1 MPRRKNKC
9 KIKIVPGP
17 EGPQGPQGLP
27 APSTPGGPTGPMCGP
42 PPMIPCDDCFARRVL
57 KVQLE
62 AGLPA
67 PNLIEGFRYESTVQ
81 PPDWPVSGTFN
92 YFRAEVLDTPGY
104 AMGESFSVV
113 ASLVYADTVT
123 STQNKLVI
131 AHYNNN
137 LGLLDYHSA
146 VSEIVGTED
155 YLIAQSV
162 QEAAIGDFFYVAI
175 TPDTTDLINFNH
187 NLASLGYIPAANSF
201 TIPGDSIKTTVAGNY
216 IACVAATSPIFYEML
231 GGGGGGGTG
240 GTTKID
246 QVADTF
252 TLGRGGAG
260 GNGSGFF
267 IVENQKI
274 VNAGDTIRWT
284 VGAGGAGGQGGDG
297 QDGGCTFI
305 KFADETVKVAGGKG
319 GKSGDNGGSSQPL
332 TIPPDSQT
340 DPGCA
345 GGGGG
350 APFTDGSPGLPG
362 LAAEPIDNMCPATDG
377 STNPRNGGN
386 GGGNQGAGP
395 FDFAGTGGIGGSTA
409 GPNNLQGSG
418 GGGGGTSGGGP
429 PGPSITP
436 GGRGGPGGLPD
447 SAVPD
452 AGEDSRYNGSGGG
465 GGGSAGF
472 RTGDSVIIIGGANG
486 GRGGDGSVSISVP
499 PPNPP

>member
-1 MPRRKNKC
+1 
-9 KIKIVPGP
+9 
-17 EGPQGPQGLP
+17 
-27 APSTPGGPTGPMCGP
+27 
-42 PPMIPCDDCFARRVL
+42 
-57 KVQLE
+57 LE

-67 PNLIEGFRYESTVQ
+67 PNLIEGFRYQATVQ
-81 PPDWPVSGTFN
+81 PPDWPVSGNFK

-113 ASLVYADTVT
+113 ASLVYADTVA

-162 QEAAIGDFFYVAI
+162 QDAAIGDFFYVAI

-201 TIPGDSIKTTVAGNY
+201 SIPGDQSIITTVAGNY
-216 IACVAATSPIFYEML
+216 IACVSAFTIRLTFLMY

-252 TLGRGGAG
+252 TIGRGGAG
-260 GNGSGFF
+260 GNGSAS
-267 IVENQKI
+267 ITVTK
-274 VNAGDTIRWT
+274 VLNAGDTIRWT

-297 QDGGCTFI
+297 QDGGCTFM
-305 KFADETVKVAGGKG
+305 KFPSETVKVAGGKG

-332 TIPPDSQT
+332 TIPPDLEP

-350 APFTDGSPGLPG
+350 APLTNGFPGLPG
-362 LAAEPIDNMCPATDG
+362 LAAEPIDKVCPAKDG

-386 GGGNQGAGP
+386 GGGNSGAGP
-395 FDFAGTGGIGGSTA
+395 FDFAGTGGTGGSTA

-418 GGGGGTSGGGP
+418 GGGGGGAGGFTNNVS
-429 PGPSITP
+429 PSP

-447 SAVPD
+447 SGIPD
-452 AGEDSRYNGSGGG
+452 AGEDSRYSGGGGG

-472 RTGDSVIIIGGANG
+472 RTGDSVIIVGGANG
-486 GRGGDGSVSISVP
+486 GRGGDGSVTI
-499 PPNPP
+499 N